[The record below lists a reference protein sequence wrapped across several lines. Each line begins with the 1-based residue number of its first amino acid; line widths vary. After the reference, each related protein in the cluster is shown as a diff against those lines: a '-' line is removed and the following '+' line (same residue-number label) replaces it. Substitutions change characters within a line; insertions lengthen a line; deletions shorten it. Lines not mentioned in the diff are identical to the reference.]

1 MTTPTP
7 RVLVP
12 SAAAKGEVIQVRT
25 IISHQMETGLRHDVK
40 VRSSRARSSTGSFAA
55 MAVKWCSVSISMR
68 QFRPTPLSNSIC
80 ARRTAGGLSSSGKRT
95 GAESIAWNTNSRSL
109 DDGVA
114 IDACGDVQATVRG
127 RVVRRS
133 KPLERTTTNGAR
145 LILALLMATSPSFVV
160 HQSAAAEN
168 NQGAQL
174 AAMCAACHR
183 LDGRDQGIPSII
195 GLNPK
200 KLTEAMEAFRS
211 GKRSSQIM
219 NVVARSLSTEEIAAL
234 AEYLATQKRGSEQ
247 P

>member
-1 MTTPTP
+1 M
-7 RVLVP
+7 
-12 SAAAKGEVIQVRT
+12 
-25 IISHQMETGLRHDVK
+25 
-40 VRSSRARSSTGSFAA
+40 
-55 MAVKWCSVSISMR
+55 C
-68 QFRPTPLSNSIC
+68 
-80 ARRTAGGLSSSGKRT
+80 GG
-95 GAESIAWNTNSRSL
+95 A
-109 DDGVA
+109 
-114 IDACGDVQATVRG
+114 
-127 RVVRRS
+127 
-133 KPLERTTTNGAR
+133 KPLERMTTNGAR
-145 LILALLMATSPSFVV
+145 LILALLMVTSPSFIV

>member
-1 MTTPTP
+1 MAWQLTP
-7 RVLVP
+7 
-12 SAAAKGEVIQVRT
+12 A
-25 IISHQMETGLRHDVK
+25 ETFKRRYEGALCG
-40 VRSSRARSSTGSFAA
+40 GS
-55 MAVKWCSVSISMR
+55 KLI
-68 QFRPTPLSNSIC
+68 
-80 ARRTAGGLSSSGKRT
+80 
-95 GAESIAWNTNSRSL
+95 
-109 DDGVA
+109 
-114 IDACGDVQATVRG
+114 
-127 RVVRRS
+127 
-133 KPLERTTTNGAR
+133 ERTTTNGAR

-200 KLTEAMEAFRS
+200 ELSEAMEAFRS

-234 AEYLATQKRGSEQ
+234 AEYLATRKRGSEQ